1 MPRQKNSKKL
11 IISASITGNVIEW
24 YEFGLFAYLTPT
36 ISKLFFPP
44 SFSNLSSIFSVLFIF
59 AIGFISRPLGGIL
72 FGYIGDTFGRRI
84 SLLSSVIMIIFP
96 SFIIGLLPTYE
107 QIGCWAPIC
116 LAFYRILQGIPVGG
130 ECPGTMCYLI
140 ECSSLK
146 DRGFMGSFAFFGSQ
160 IGILLNIIECY
171 ILDNVLTRQQLLD
184 WGWRCSFMIGG
195 IIGLIGLFL
204 RYQLK
209 ETPLFLTL
217 EQQDHIAKAPLHK
230 LFKECKYKMIMA
242 LFVGAL
248 PIGGFY
254 QIFVFTSIYLEEFF
268 RLTSNQGLLLNGA
281 FLLVSTSILPFVGK
295 LSSKFSIKKLFIHSA
310 LYVCA
315 LAFPFYLFVIRGYFP
330 AAILMAL
337 LMVLCISVQFALISQ
352 AMAGLFST
360 SVRFTGLALS
370 YNCSNIIFAGAF
382 PLFSI
387 FIVKMTGFLYA
398 PAFSIFILALISC
411 LTVIRLKQRGG
422 ELEVQNG

>member
-1 MPRQKNSKKL
+1 
-11 IISASITGNVIEW
+11 
-24 YEFGLFAYLTPT
+24 
-36 ISKLFFPP
+36 
-44 SFSNLSSIFSVLFIF
+44 
-59 AIGFISRPLGGIL
+59 
-72 FGYIGDTFGRRI
+72 
-84 SLLSSVIMIIFP
+84 
-96 SFIIGLLPTYE
+96 
-107 QIGCWAPIC
+107 
-116 LAFYRILQGIPVGG
+116 
-130 ECPGTMCYLI
+130 
-140 ECSSLK
+140 
-146 DRGFMGSFAFFGSQ
+146 MGSFAFFGSQ